1 MTYPRRRAAVG
12 QIASLLVAVG
22 VCAVTVAACGN
33 SEQPKP
39 TGSSSAQAQP
49 PSSSSASPAPASPAP
64 ADEYDIS
71 RVDNVKSNFPPGFKP
86 DSQPEGTLDQND
98 VNKSGIIWYT
108 QAKFDPPQCRALVIP
123 PYADPSVGTDA
134 ASVSGDGDQGQIDV
148 VAMRLP
154 QPTPASQPPAG
165 CNQVSLSGAPEA
177 TGTAEPIPAPKIDG
191 VTTTG
196 IKLTH
201 ADDSDPDYMFTAE
214 LGNQT
219 SVVVMGSTADDLNPQ
234 QLLSDLLVKATAAVR
249 GQ

>member
-1 MTYPRRRAAVG
+1 MTYPRRRAAAR

-22 VCAVTVAACGN
+22 LGAVTVAACGS

-49 PSSSSASPAPASPAP
+49 PSSSSASPAPA
-64 ADEYDIS
+64 DEYDIS
-71 RVDNVKSNFPPGFKP
+71 RVDNVKNDFPQGFKT
-86 DSQPEGTLDQND
+86 DSHPKSTLDQD
-98 VNKSGIIWYT
+98 AINKSGVIPYT

-123 PYADPSVGTDA
+123 PYADPSVGTA
-134 ASVSGDGDQGQIDV
+134 AAGIRGEADQGQIDV
-148 VAMRLP
+148 IAMQLP
-154 QPTPASQPPAG
+154 QPIPAGQPPAG
-165 CNQVSLSGAPEA
+165 CDHVSLSGAPEL

-196 IKLTH
+196 VKLSP
-201 ADDSDPDYMFTAE
+201 ADDGDPDYMFTAE

-219 SVVVMGSTADDLNPQ
+219 SVVVLGGAAEDLNPQ